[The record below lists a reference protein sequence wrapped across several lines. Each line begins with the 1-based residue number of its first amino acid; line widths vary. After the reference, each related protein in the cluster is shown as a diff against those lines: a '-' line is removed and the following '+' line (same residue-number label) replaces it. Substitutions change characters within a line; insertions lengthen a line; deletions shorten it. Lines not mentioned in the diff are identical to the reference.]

1 MNFIDL
7 TDYIANIS
15 EYDSDFEYN
24 EIYEED
30 LVVMDSDTNSF
41 EGSVISYNSGNSD
54 WGDEDEE
61 YFQNWY
67 GIVDT
72 ISLDEEDY
80 ESIPKVNEKYYIGLP
95 GFIRK
100 FQEYILL
107 SSISA
112 KSFLNYNIGDVCN
125 YLTDYSISYIT
136 NPSVQIMKLFIQS
149 NGVYN
154 VVLKTHWL
162 RLVQRRWKNIYKER
176 QKIIIERSSI
186 KNILLREINGR
197 YNNYLDYYPSLTG
210 MLNDL

>member
-95 GFIRK
+95 GF
-100 FQEYILL
+100 
-107 SSISA
+107 
-112 KSFLNYNIGDVCN
+112 
-125 YLTDYSISYIT
+125 
-136 NPSVQIMKLFIQS
+136 
-149 NGVYN
+149 
-154 VVLKTHWL
+154 
-162 RLVQRRWKNIYKER
+162 
-176 QKIIIERSSI
+176 
-186 KNILLREINGR
+186 
-197 YNNYLDYYPSLTG
+197 
-210 MLNDL
+210 

>member
-1 MNFIDL
+1 MNFVDL
-7 TDYIANIS
+7 NDYIANIS

-30 LVVMDSDTNSF
+30 LVVMDSDTNSP
-41 EGSVISYNSGNSD
+41 ESSMISYNNSD
-54 WGDEDEE
+54 DDFDDNVLFE
-61 YFQNWY
+61 NWY
-67 GIVDT
+67 DIVDT

-80 ESIPKVNEKYYIGLP
+80 ESIPKVDGKYYIGLP

-112 KSFLNYNIGDVCN
+112 KSFLNYDIGDVCS

-136 NPSVQIMKLFIQS
+136 NPNVQIMKLFIQN

-162 RLVQRRWKNIYKER
+162 RLVQRKWKKIYKEK

-186 KNILLREINGR
+186 KNILLREINGK
-197 YNNYLDYYPSLTG
+197 YNNYLDHYPSLCG